1 MRARFPVAPFD
12 AHVPTQRNPSVS
24 VTSLFRRL
32 LLCTLALTLTLAYS
46 PLLRATSPTLAPQ
59 KIKDI
64 VIYENPRFHSA
75 FPSVIRRPDGE
86 LLLSFRRAPNRKTF
100 GEAGNNH
107 VDPNSQ
113 LMLLRSRDGLTWSTE
128 PTLVY
133 ADPFGGSQDPCL
145 LQLRDGTLL
154 CFSYG
159 WSFLRPDGVAKLKA
173 PFLQNFPGSIFNGG
187 YYLRSTDG
195 ANSWTGPFKPPHIT
209 AEILNDPFGQPI
221 VAYNRGAPIEGRDGR
236 LYWACAATDRDSP
249 RRTSTYLLISSDQGR
264 TWNYSCPV
272 ATDGA
277 ASFNETNLIET
288 PAGDLIAFLRSEGLD
303 DDACLA
309 RSTDSGKS
317 FQPWQRLGFRGHPLH
332 ALRLPDQRVLLTYGY
347 RHAPLGIRARILNPE
362 CTDAATAPEIILR
375 DDGSTTDLG
384 YPWSVQIDAHHVLI
398 AYYFKGTGVIQ
409 HLAGTILKID

>member
-1 MRARFPVAPFD
+1 MNSIQ
-12 AHVPTQRNPSVS
+12 H
-24 VTSLFRRL
+24 RL
-32 LLCTLALTLTLAYS
+32 LTPAAALAWVITLAGA
-46 PLLRATSPTLAPQ
+46 PLLRAAPPPPAPQ

-64 VIYENPRFHSA
+64 IIYENPRFHAA
-75 FPSVIRRPDGE
+75 FPSVIRRPDGTF
-86 LLLSFRRAPNRKTF
+86 LLAFRRAPNRKIF

-113 LMLLRSRDGLTWSTE
+113 LMLLRSGDGVTWS
-128 PTLVY
+128 PAPALLY

-145 LQLRDGTLL
+145 LQLHDGTLL

-195 ANSWTGPFKPPHIT
+195 AKTWSGPLKPPHLA
-209 AEILNDPFGQPI
+209 AEILHDPFGEPI
-221 VAYNRGAPIEGRDGR
+221 AAYNRGAPIEGRDGR
-236 LYWACAATDRDSP
+236 LFWACAATDRDNP
-249 RRTSTYLLISSDQGR
+249 RRTSTYLLVSRDQGR
-264 TWNYSCPV
+264 TWNYSSLI
-272 ATDGA
+272 ATDPA
-277 ASFNETNLIET
+277 ASFNETSLLET
-288 PAGDLIAFLRSEGLD
+288 PAGDLVAFLRSEGLN

-309 RSTDSGKS
+309 RSTDGGKS

-362 CTDAATAPEIILR
+362 CTDAVTAPEIILR
-375 DDGSTTDLG
+375 ADGTTTDLG
-384 YPWSVQIDAHHVLI
+384 YPWSVPLDAHHVLV
-398 AYYFKGTGVIQ
+398 AYYFKGTGPIQ
-409 HLAGTILKID
+409 HIAGTILKID